1 VKRVAIFTGK
11 APSLKAVAED
21 LALVAVEYNITP
33 LVFTDIYPQVVYSG
47 KVQAAIFFYPMDP
60 VFAVDKATYYYDF
73 SKMLQG
79 AAAWYTTVEGEIF
92 REYVN
97 DPVWRYVEF
106 IANSQYTREKLQRRG
121 LNVIM
126 TIPHGVHR
134 SVVEQARKLEPALR
148 KRVEEELKGT
158 VTFLVVSNSHRRK
171 NLDGLAKAMDIL
183 TQRQVFNYTVLG
195 IVEGKPPHEAMYKV
209 AEFGSKPRYEVLAAM
224 ASVDYV
230 LMPTMCE
237 GFGLPLIEANAM
249 GTPVLHGFF
258 PPLSEFTD
266 TDANITWQVQE
277 IEYVPPDPVRGG
289 GIMFELHKFPPE
301 AIADAIIE
309 AIDIR
314 KNYPS
319 KYEDMRAKALE
330 NARQYD
336 SSQLYRKIFEE
347 VVSV

>member
-1 VKRVAIFTGK
+1 VKRVAIFMGK
-11 APSLKAVAED
+11 APSLKSVAED
-21 LALVAVEYNITP
+21 LALVASEYNLTP

-47 KVQAAIFFYPMDP
+47 KVQAVIFFYPMDP
-60 VFAVDKATYYYDF
+60 VHAIDKATYYYDF

-79 AAAWYTTVEGEIF
+79 AAVWYTTVEGEIL
-92 REYVN
+92 REHVN

-121 LNVIM
+121 LNVIV

-134 SVVEQARKLEPALR
+134 SVVERAKKLAPALR

-158 VTFLVVSNSHRRK
+158 VTFLVVSGAHRRK

-183 TQRQVFNYTVLG
+183 TQRQVFDYTVLG
-195 IVEGKPPHEAMYKV
+195 IVEGKPPHEAMYKI
-209 AEFGSKPRYEVLAAM
+209 ADFGSKPRYEVLAAM
-224 ASVDYV
+224 AAVDYV
-230 LMPTMCE
+230 LMPTQGE

-249 GTPVLHGFF
+249 GTPVLHGLF

-266 TDANITWQVQE
+266 TEANITWQAQE
-277 IEYVPPDPVRGG
+277 IEYIPPDPVRGG

-336 SSQLYRKIFEE
+336 SSRLYSKIFEE
-347 VVSV
+347 VISV